1 MKNESTQFWVFFF
14 HVKLPAGTRLHQFS
28 FKGGVGWLIIFNV
41 WTRSRLCSAV
51 GQTKET
57 RFFGGFFWPWSTITR
72 LFCFVLCY
80 VMFCCVL
87 RLTSPWLTQHLFFGC
102 FRCFRIGACKNSSL
116 LSDAISSRLALE
128 SCSLTSVRNSKSKVG
143 QVTVNDT
150 NAGTNVFNKASSV
163 CLVLGLFSFVVQGE
177 KSFGFLLDISTD

>member
-1 MKNESTQFWVFFF
+1 MNPLNFGFFF
-14 HVKLPAGTRLHQFS
+14 FMSSCQRGQGYINFHLKGVLGDSSFLTCEHDRVCVQQSAKRKKL
-28 FKGGVGWLIIFNV
+28 V
-41 WTRSRLCSAV
+41 
-51 GQTKET
+51 
-57 RFFGGFFWPWSTITR
+57 FFGGFFWPWSTITR